1 MLNPKLK
8 PGDRIRLLYMDG
20 ESLTPNTWGTVKS
33 VYNVFGSDDY
43 SVVWDDGDKDNVGE
57 RISQLN
63 LISET
68 DAWDFGGREK
78 KSIEEKWSK
87 KYKKSIDC
95 KNPKGFSQRAHCQGR
110 KKITENHDMD
120 TFIRNADVI
129 KYFKMDGKNY
139 FLDLVKFLKILREV
153 SLVNMFQS
161 APFLYMGREYIDR
174 HYGDQVMNNEEK
186 FQELLDEADNVRNIM
201 IMVTMN
207 LVNDKYDIN
216 SSAYDNDDEDDEDEN
231 QDKVLQLVN
240 KHIRT
245 LASKVFQ
252 IYLQSF

>member
-1 MLNPKLK
+1 MLNPKLNV
-8 PGDRIRLLYMDG
+8 GDRVRLLYMEG
-20 ESLTPNTWGTVKS
+20 EPLLPNTWGTVKS
-33 VYNVFGSDDY
+33 SYELFGSTDY

-63 LISET
+63 LISDT
-68 DAWDFGGREK
+68 DAWDFGGK
-78 KSIEEKWSK
+78 
-87 KYKKSIDC
+87 
-95 KNPKGFSQRAHCQGR
+95 
-110 KKITENHDMD
+110 KKITENNNMD

-129 KYFKMDGKNY
+129 KYFKIDGKNY
-139 FLDLVKFLKILREV
+139 FTDLVKFLKILREV
-153 SLVNMFQS
+153 SIVNMFQS

-186 FQELLDEADNVRNIM
+186 FEELLDEADNVRNIM

-216 SSAYDNDDEDDEDEN
+216 SSAYDNDDEDEDDEN

-240 KHIRT
+240 KHIKT

>member
-1 MLNPKLK
+1 MLNPKLNV
-8 PGDRIRLLYMDG
+8 GDRVRLLYMEG
-20 ESLTPNTWGTVKS
+20 EPLLPNTWGTVKS
-33 VYNVFGSDDY
+33 AYELFGSTDY

-63 LISET
+63 LISDS
-68 DAWDFGGREK
+68 DAWDFGGK
-78 KSIEEKWSK
+78 
-87 KYKKSIDC
+87 
-95 KNPKGFSQRAHCQGR
+95 
-110 KKITENHDMD
+110 KKITENNDMD

-129 KYFKMDGKNY
+129 KYFKIDGKNY
-139 FLDLVKFLKILREV
+139 FIDLIRFLNILREL

-161 APFLYMGREYIDR
+161 APFLYMGSEYIER

-186 FQELLDEADNVRNIM
+186 FQDLLDEADNVRNIM
-201 IMVTMN
+201 IMVTMK

-216 SSAYDNDDEDDEDEN
+216 SSAYDNDDEDEDDEN

-240 KHIRT
+240 KHIKT

>member
-1 MLNPKLK
+1 MLNPKLNV
-8 PGDRIRLLYMDG
+8 GDRVRLLYMEG
-20 ESLTPNTWGTVKS
+20 EPLLPNTWGTVKS
-33 VYNVFGSDDY
+33 SYELFGSTDY

-63 LISET
+63 LISDT
-68 DAWDFGGREK
+68 DAWDFGGK
-78 KSIEEKWSK
+78 
-87 KYKKSIDC
+87 
-95 KNPKGFSQRAHCQGR
+95 
-110 KKITENHDMD
+110 KKITENNNMD

-129 KYFKMDGKNY
+129 KYFKIDGKNY
-139 FLDLVKFLKILREV
+139 FTDLVKFLKILRKL

-186 FQELLDEADNVRNIM
+186 FEELLDEADNVRNIM

-240 KHIRT
+240 KHIKT
-245 LASKVFQ
+245 LADKVFQ
-252 IYLQSF
+252 IYIQSF

>member
-1 MLNPKLK
+1 MLNPKLNV
-8 PGDRIRLLYMDG
+8 GDRVRLLYMEG
-20 ESLTPNTWGTVKS
+20 ESLLPNTWGTVKS
-33 VYNVFGSDDY
+33 VYELFGSTDY

-63 LISET
+63 LISDS
-68 DAWDFGGREK
+68 DAWDFGGKERNP
-78 KSIEEKWSK
+78 IEEKWSE
-87 KYKKSIDC
+87 KYKKNIDC

-110 KKITENHDMD
+110 KKITENNNMDM
-120 TFIRNADVI
+120 FIRNADVI
-129 KYFKMDGKNY
+129 KYFKIDGKNY
-139 FLDLVKFLKILREV
+139 FLDLVRFLKILREL

-161 APFLYMGREYIDR
+161 APFLYMGREYIER

-186 FQELLDEADNVRNIM
+186 FQDLLDEADNVRNIM

-216 SSAYDNDDEDDEDEN
+216 SSAYDNDDEDEDDEN

-240 KHIRT
+240 QHIKT
-245 LASKVFQ
+245 LANKVFQ
-252 IYLQSF
+252 IYIQSF

>member
-8 PGDRIRLLYMDG
+8 PKDRVRLLYMDG

-33 VYNVFGSDDY
+33 AYNVFGSEDY

-57 RISQLN
+57 KISQLN

-78 KSIEEKWSK
+78 KPIEEKWSK
-87 KYKKSIDC
+87 KYKKNIDC

-110 KKITENHDMD
+110 NKITENNDMD

-129 KYFKMDGKNY
+129 KYFKMNGKNY
-139 FLDLVKFLKILREV
+139 FIDLVRFLKLLREV

-161 APFLYMGREYIDR
+161 APFLYMGGEYINR

-240 KHIRT
+240 KHIKT

>member
-1 MLNPKLK
+1 MLNPKLNV
-8 PGDRIRLLYMDG
+8 GDRVRLLYMEG
-20 ESLTPNTWGTVKS
+20 EPLLPNTWGTVKS
-33 VYNVFGSDDY
+33 SYELFGSTDY

-63 LISET
+63 LISDT
-68 DAWDFGGREK
+68 DAWDFGGK
-78 KSIEEKWSK
+78 
-87 KYKKSIDC
+87 
-95 KNPKGFSQRAHCQGR
+95 
-110 KKITENHDMD
+110 KKITENNNMD

-129 KYFKMDGKNY
+129 KYFKIDGKNY
-139 FLDLVKFLKILREV
+139 FTDLVKFLKILREV
-153 SLVNMFQS
+153 SIVNMFQS

-186 FQELLDEADNVRNIM
+186 FEELLDEADNVRNIM

-240 KHIRT
+240 KHIKT
-245 LASKVFQ
+245 LADKVFQ
-252 IYLQSF
+252 IYIQSF